1 MTTIRIANQ
10 SLQRSSSSKHLII
23 FAVLGLFVI
32 STLALVAQGWESTF
46 FFFAIGTLCLLLTLL
61 FVLTEPIFDPY
72 SLWSLSIIFNVVMGI
87 SIRSIYIV
95 FGLPNQQVIEQ
106 LFLLGQPIEMFIQ
119 PSLFILLALT
129 LLGCGYTLGR
139 NKYQKPLIH
148 RKITAPWQPTKLYWV
163 VMICSILSIGVLI
176 IFIQQT
182 GGLNLQQFS
191 SKRSAISYTYEL
203 DLSEYHGYGYLR
215 ALNNLSTIAYLLM
228 LTYYAITSPNLTK
241 KQIFI
246 LGVLFLNALLFPI
259 YSSQRAPIM
268 WLIISS
274 FAIWYYVGR
283 RIRIRTVLFVGISGL
298 LLFQILS
305 EIRHVRIQT
314 IDFVLSVV
322 RFSEILDPLILNRSF
337 LDLTKTSHIITSI
350 PTVLELEHGKT
361 LITWLYAPIPREL
374 WPEKPLIQY
383 GPIIGKYIY
392 GLDGSGVP
400 PGIIAELYWNF
411 AIAGLAIGSLGLGW
425 FLRRIY
431 EWFSPLT
438 TENGNNIL
446 VYVAVAIPFS
456 FVLISNGLSYAITN
470 SLPDMVII
478 TIILYTI
485 RAETK
490 GVTISN
496 FTALPNTK

>member
-1 MTTIRIANQ
+1 MTIIRIANQ
-10 SLQRSSSSKHLII
+10 SLQRSTSKHVIVFL
-23 FAVLGLFVI
+23 VLGLFVV
-32 STLALVAQGWESTF
+32 STLALIIQGWESTF
-46 FFFAIGTLCLLLTLL
+46 FFFAIGTVCLLLTLL

-72 SLWSLSIIFNVVMGI
+72 SLWSLGIVFNVIMGI
-87 SIRSIYIV
+87 TLRSIYIV
-95 FGLPNQQVIEQ
+95 FGIPNQQTIEH
-106 LFLLGQPIEMFIQ
+106 LFLLGQPIDVFIQ
-119 PSLFILLALT
+119 PSLIILLSLA
-129 LLGCGYTLGR
+129 LLGLGYTLGSNR
-139 NKYQKPLIH
+139 YSKPIVH
-148 RKITAPWQPTKLYWV
+148 RKIKVTWQPSRLYWAV
-163 VMICSILSIGVLI
+163 IICSVLSIGVLI
-176 IFIQQT
+176 IFIEQT
-182 GGLNLQQFS
+182 GGLNLQQLS

-228 LTYYAITSPNLTK
+228 LTHCAITSPILTK
-241 KQIFI
+241 RQILI
-246 LGVLFLNALLFPI
+246 LGALFINAVLLPI

-283 RIRIRTVLFVGISGL
+283 GIHIRTLLIVGFGSS

-305 EIRHVRIQT
+305 EIRHVRVQT
-314 IDFVLSVV
+314 FDFVLSVV

-337 LDLTKTSHIITSI
+337 LDLTKTSHIITNI
-350 PTVLELEHGKT
+350 PALFELEYGKT

-411 AIAGLAIGSLGLGW
+411 AIVGLIIGSFVIGW

-431 EWFSPLT
+431 EWFSPVT
-438 TENGNNIL
+438 TENGNHIL
-446 VYVAVAIPFS
+446 IYVAVAIPFS

-478 TIILYTI
+478 SIILYSI

-490 GVTISN
+490 RVTISN
-496 FTALPNTK
+496 FTALSNAR